1 MCVLAFLVLIFFFG
15 EVGDMIFIFFFFI
28 LFHQEIEELEKN

>member
-15 EVGDMIFIFFFFI
+15 VVGDMIFFFLI